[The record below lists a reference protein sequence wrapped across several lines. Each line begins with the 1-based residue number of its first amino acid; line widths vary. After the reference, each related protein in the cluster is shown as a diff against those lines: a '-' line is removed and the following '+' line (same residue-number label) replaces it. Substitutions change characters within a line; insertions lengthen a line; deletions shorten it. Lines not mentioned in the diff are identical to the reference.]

1 MISEFNSLQSEN
13 GNAVIG
19 SMILSVDKKI
29 EEFKKDLIDDESE
42 RENNPFIAIATESDS
57 NVDTVS
63 ETGDTTELESE

>member
-1 MISEFNSLQSEN
+1 
-13 GNAVIG
+13 
-19 SMILSVDKKI
+19 MILSVDKKI